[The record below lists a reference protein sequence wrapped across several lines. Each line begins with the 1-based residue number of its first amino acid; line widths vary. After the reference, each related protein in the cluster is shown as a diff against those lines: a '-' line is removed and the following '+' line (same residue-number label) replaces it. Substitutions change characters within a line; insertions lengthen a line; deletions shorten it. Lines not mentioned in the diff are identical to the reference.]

1 MLPREF
7 IEELFSGFTATGLH
21 VLVALADA
29 FNGFLIVLAVP
40 LQIVGQGIVERVCR
54 ALHPPA

>member
-29 FNGFLIVLAVP
+29 FNGKLAQFIFHFFL
-40 LQIVGQGIVERVCR
+40 
-54 ALHPPA
+54 